1 MSELKRELSVPPD
14 VETNGGTEIL
24 RLFISSGAMSLSMQR
39 AFAEPEAWGRLL
51 AELAQ
56 QAAALYAR
64 ETALDAESALAD
76 IRIALVA
83 ALDQIESGQTP
94 LN

>member
-64 ETALDAESALAD
+64 ETPLDAESALAD
-76 IRIALVA
+76 IRIALDA